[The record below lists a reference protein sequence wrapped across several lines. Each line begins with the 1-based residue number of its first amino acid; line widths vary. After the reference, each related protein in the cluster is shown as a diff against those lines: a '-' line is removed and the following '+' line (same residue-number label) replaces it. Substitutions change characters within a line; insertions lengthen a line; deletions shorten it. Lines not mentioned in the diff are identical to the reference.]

1 MSLRWGLEIDA
12 GVVSFACDQCSRIA
26 GLGSIFDRYLIISVG
41 RMSEAFSKSLPSVY
55 RLDIHLEICLEKSRG
70 GYVEMKKLF

>member
-26 GLGSIFDRYLIISVG
+26 GLGSIFDRYLIIPVD
-41 RMSEAFSKSLPSVY
+41 RMSEAFSKSLPSAY
-55 RLDIHLEICLEKSRG
+55 WLDIHLESCLEKSCG
-70 GYVEMKKLF
+70 GYFDMRKLF